1 MLAQSAHFKI
11 DSSAMNII
19 WEELAAGF
27 PDAKEMVS
35 LTVRLVVAM
44 MFGAVIGFQRERAGK
59 PAGLRTHMLVSSG
72 AAVFVIAC
80 LQFGLD
86 SNGVSR
92 VVQGLVTGIGFIGAG
107 AILKLPEKQEVE
119 GLTTAAG
126 IWITAAL
133 GVAVGLG
140 RFGLA
145 LVATLLAWMTLSL
158 MRQLEYMLNRE
169 SRKSEEDVTSAED

>member
-1 MLAQSAHFKI
+1 
-11 DSSAMNII
+11 MNVL

-27 PDAKEMVS
+27 SGPEAMARVT
-35 LTVRLVVAM
+35 LRLIVAM
-44 MFGAVIGFQRERAGK
+44 ILGAVIGIQRERAGK

-72 AAVFVIAC
+72 AAVFVMASGE
-80 LQFGLD
+80 FGMNPD
-86 SNGVSR
+86 SVSR
-92 VVQGLVTGIGFIGAG
+92 VIQGLITGIGFLGAG
-107 AILKLPEKQEVE
+107 AILKIYDKREVE

-126 IWITAAL
+126 IWMTAAL

-158 MRQLEYMLNRE
+158 ARQLEHILNKE
-169 SRKSEEDVTSAED
+169 SRKNEKDAVSAQD

>member
-1 MLAQSAHFKI
+1 
-11 DSSAMNII
+11 MNVV

-27 PDAKEMVS
+27 PDAEAMIR
-35 LTVRLVVAM
+35 LTVRLIVAM
-44 MFGAVIGFQRERAGK
+44 IFGAVIGIQRERAGK

-72 AAVFVIAC
+72 AAVFVIASGE
-80 LQFGLD
+80 FGMNPD
-86 SNGVSR
+86 GISR
-92 VVQGLVTGIGFIGAG
+92 VIQGVVTGIGFLGAG
-107 AILKLPEKQEVE
+107 AILKLYDKRAVE

-126 IWITAAL
+126 IWMTAAL

-158 MRQLEYMLNRE
+158 VRQLEHVLNRGA
-169 SRKSEEDVTSAED
+169 RKSEDDTISAED

>member
-1 MLAQSAHFKI
+1 
-11 DSSAMNII
+11 MNVV

-27 PDAKEMVS
+27 PDVEAMARI
-35 LTVRLVVAM
+35 TVRLIVAM
-44 MFGAVIGFQRERAGK
+44 IFGAVIGIQRERAGK
-59 PAGLRTHMLVSSG
+59 PAGLRTHMMVALG
-72 AAVFVIAC
+72 AAVFIIGSGE
-80 LQFGLD
+80 FGMNPD
-86 SNGVSR
+86 SISR
-92 VVQGLVTGIGFIGAG
+92 VIQGLITGIGFLGAG
-107 AILKLPEKQEVE
+107 AILKLYEKRAVE

-158 MRQLEYMLNRE
+158 VRQLEHILNKGAR
-169 SRKSEEDVTSAED
+169 RSEDDTLSSED